1 MPQRTNEFQHLV
13 SLIQKALAPKGA
25 KITDS
30 ALVHVPGMKDPREI
44 DVLIETDV
52 GPYQIKIAV
61 EAKDEGRK
69 LDSTKFE
76 AIIGKYLVEGGVK
89 VNKIVVI
96 THRGFYQPVIER
108 AQTLGIELFTLNQA
122 QSADWQ
128 RLYPQNIHFRIA
140 PHICKIQITPPI
152 GSAPLNDVLKEGH
165 VFCSHGT
172 DLGTPVQFAMLKV
185 SRELL
190 PTRPTLFQELQQKAK
205 ESGGQSFATI
215 TLKPNHDHF
224 VRFRGSDY
232 PLEEMTFSI
241 HYVDDTAPMEYKTCQ
256 LISPT
261 GDTTNIPFGEA
272 TVGGKKLQFLM
283 PEGMKSEKIVVHVD
297 SAASEPAGSQK
308 TKQKKRTRTKKRRKK
323 TKRKNAT
330 G

>member
-13 SLIQKALAPKGA
+13 GLIQKALAPKGA

-30 ALVHVPGMKDPREI
+30 ALVDVPGMKDPREI

-76 AIIGKYLVEGGVK
+76 AIIGKYLVDGGVK

-96 THRGFYQPVIER
+96 THRGFYKPVIER
-108 AQTLGIELFTLNQA
+108 AQTLGIELLTLNQA
-122 QSADWQ
+122 QSADWAKK
-128 RLYPQNIHFRIA
+128 YPQNIQFRIA
-140 PHICKIQITPPI
+140 PHICKIQITPAI
-152 GSAPLNDVLKEGH
+152 DSALLNDVLKEGH

-172 DLGTPVQFAMLKV
+172 DFGTPAQFAKLMV

-190 PTRPTLFQELQQKAK
+190 PSRPTLFQELAQKAK

-215 TLKPNHDHF
+215 TVNPTHDHI

-232 PLEEMTFSI
+232 PLKEMMFSI
-241 HYVDDTAPMEYKTCQ
+241 HCVDDTAPMKYKTCQ
-256 LISPT
+256 LIAPS
-261 GDTTNIPFGEA
+261 GDTTDLPFAEA
-272 TVGGKKLQFLM
+272 TVGGKRLKFVM
-283 PEGMKSEKIVVHVD
+283 PEGMKSKKIVLHVD
-297 SAASEPAGSQK
+297 SAKPKAADSPR
-308 TKQKKRTRTKKRRKK
+308 TKKKRTQRKK
-323 TKRKNAT
+323 SK
-330 G
+330 